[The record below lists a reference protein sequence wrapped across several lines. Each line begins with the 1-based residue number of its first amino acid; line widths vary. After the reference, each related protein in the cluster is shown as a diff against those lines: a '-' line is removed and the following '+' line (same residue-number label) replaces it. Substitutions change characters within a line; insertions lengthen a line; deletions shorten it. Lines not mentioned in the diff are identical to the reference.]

1 MFNTVTWS
9 TRLQHK
15 KAVLSRGRLHY
26 APYIWGA
33 LKIFEI
39 ASLHQRLL
47 FAFLGHP
54 ERPFRT
60 GLCFTRD
67 VFFFSPRFLRDP
79 STETPETLPH
89 DRNLVEC
96 YKLTSG
102 DAPSKNYGPK
112 TCKIS
117 VNYGPLQILIWNI
130 SGMRQH
136 MKNRKDVRIREIH
149 TAFEDKSPVKFGLL
163 TAFYNVSS
171 DPLKMHCLGD
181 YISAHRGCCALKFF
195 HELEIDQAL
204 LAHTEFGMGSGP
216 PPPKKN

>member
-1 MFNTVTWS
+1 MGCLENFRDCLTTPTATFRIFRPPGTTVPGGLMFYPWC
-9 TRLQHK
+9 
-15 KAVLSRGRLHY
+15 
-26 APYIWGA
+26 
-33 LKIFEI
+33 
-39 ASLHQRLL
+39 
-47 FAFLGHP
+47 FL
-54 ERPFRT
+54 
-60 GLCFTRD
+60 
-67 VFFFSPRFLRDP
+67 FSPRFLRDP

-102 DAPSKNYGPK
+102 DAPSKNYGPI

-136 MKNRKDVRIREIH
+136 IKNRKDVLIREIH

-163 TAFYNVSS
+163 TAFYNVSL

-204 LAHTEFGMGSGP
+204 LAHTEFGMRSGP
-216 PPPKKN
+216 PPQKKKLILNIKNLA